1 MAAVGLGDDGGG
13 CGGTGFAKTVL
24 QAAGEFGEFGVFEEF
39 FEREF
44 DAEGLPDA
52 GDDLYGE

>member
-1 MAAVGLGDDGGG
+1 MAAGGLGEEGGG
-13 CGGTGFAKTVL
+13 CGGIRFAEVVL